1 MTKCIQCQKTYIEP
15 FNAKTFYKKASK
27 FCDSCL
33 EQWQKAKLSSE
44 KRCPRCLKLLAIT
57 ETACLDCKFLMSK
70 FKLMHQLY
78 CNYQYQG
85 MVKQLI
91 HQYKFMK
98 DVALAE
104 VLAAQMQLP
113 KTQYD
118 YIVPIPSSREKDQA
132 RTFNPV
138 TCVLDQ
144 MGTSYKSLL
153 IAKTR
158 PKQSSLGKLH
168 RFELTN
174 PFEIV
179 QNIDLKNKNILLV
192 DDIYTTGLTVHNAS
206 AILLIRKIRKFDV
219 FTFAR

>member
-1 MTKCIQCQKTYIEP
+1 MTKCIQCQATYIEP
-15 FNAKTFYKKASK
+15 LNAKTFYKKASK
-27 FCDSCL
+27 FCDCCL
-33 EQWQKAKLSSE
+33 EQWQKAKLSPE
-44 KRCPRCLKLLAIT
+44 NRCPRCLKRLAIT

-85 MVKQLI
+85 IVKQLL

-98 DVALAE
+98 DMALAE

-113 KTQYD
+113 KNQYD

-144 MGTSYKSLL
+144 MNISYKSLL
-153 IAKTR
+153 IAKVR
-158 PKQSSLGKLH
+158 PKQAPLGKLH

-179 QNIDLKNKNILLV
+179 QNIDLENKNILLV
-192 DDIYTTGLTVHNAS
+192 DDIYTTGLTVHNAL

>member
-1 MTKCIQCQKTYIEP
+1 MTKCIQCQATYIEP

-33 EQWQKAKLSSE
+33 ALWQKAKLSPE
-44 KRCPRCLKLLAIT
+44 NRCQRCLKRLDIN
-57 ETACLDCKFLMSK
+57 ETACLDCKYLASK

-85 MVKQLI
+85 IVKQLL
-91 HQYKFMK
+91 HEYKFMK

-113 KTQYD
+113 KMKYD
-118 YIVPIPSSREKDQA
+118 YVIPIPSSRERDQA

-138 TCVLDQ
+138 TCVLDH
-144 MGTSYKSLL
+144 MNVAYESLL
-153 IAKTR
+153 IAKVR
-158 PKQSSLGKLH
+158 PKQSVLGKLH
-168 RFELTN
+168 RAELTN

-179 QNIDLKNKNILLV
+179 RNIDLENKNILLV
-192 DDIYTTGLTVHNAS
+192 DDIYTTGLTVHNAL
-206 AILLIRKIRKFDV
+206 ATLLIRKIRKFDV

>member
-1 MTKCIQCQKTYIEP
+1 MTKCIQCQATYIEP
-15 FNAKTFYKKASK
+15 LNAKTFYKKASK
-27 FCDSCL
+27 FCDCCL
-33 EQWQKAKLSSE
+33 EQWQKAKLSPE
-44 KRCPRCLKLLAIT
+44 NRCPRCLKLLAIT

-85 MVKQLI
+85 IVKQLL

-98 DVALAE
+98 DMALAE

-113 KTQYD
+113 KNQYD

-144 MGTSYKSLL
+144 MNISYKSLL
-153 IAKTR
+153 IAKVR
-158 PKQSSLGKLH
+158 PKQS
-168 RFELTN
+168 
-174 PFEIV
+174 
-179 QNIDLKNKNILLV
+179 
-192 DDIYTTGLTVHNAS
+192 
-206 AILLIRKIRKFDV
+206 
-219 FTFAR
+219 